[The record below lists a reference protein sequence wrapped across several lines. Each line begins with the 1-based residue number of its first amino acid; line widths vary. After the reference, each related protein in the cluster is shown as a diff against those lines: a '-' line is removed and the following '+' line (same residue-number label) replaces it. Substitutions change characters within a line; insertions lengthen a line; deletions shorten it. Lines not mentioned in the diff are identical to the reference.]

1 MIWKTNKKLFTG
13 KGRITFDLIDLEQK
27 QRLFIEC
34 AQNIIS
40 TRFRPNHR
48 HALLIWIWLI

>member
-1 MIWKTNKKLFTG
+1 MNKKLLTG
-13 KGRITFDLIDLEQK
+13 KGRVTFDLIDLEQK
-27 QRLFIEC
+27 QRLLIEC

>member
-1 MIWKTNKKLFTG
+1 L
-13 KGRITFDLIDLEQK
+13 L
-27 QRLFIEC
+27 IEC

-48 HALLIWIWLI
+48 HALLIWIWLIWNKNKGCLRMKKTTTGLLRTF